1 MALGFQF
8 CITNMCSFQG
18 TIIQGS
24 TGMIIMAKYWV
35 IRGFGS
41 VRSGLLD
48 SVCHEAYDLK

>member
-8 CITNMCSFQG
+8 CVTNMYSFQG
-18 TIIQGS
+18 RIIQGS

-35 IRGFGS
+35 IRGFDL

-48 SVCHEAYDLK
+48 IVCHEAYDLK